1 MRRMFVD
8 PVDSLIGGTK
18 MAKYDWS
25 KFGLH
30 IPEIM
35 LPKEGTD
42 YFKWAV
48 VACDQYTSEPEYW
61 EKVEEIVGDAPST
74 LRLMLP
80 ELYLDKPGEAER
92 IKEIRAAMDKYLA
105 DGTLRKMEPGCML
118 IKRTAEGR
126 SRLGL
131 VIATDLEAYDFSKG
145 STSLTRATEG
155 TVVERIPPRLRI
167 RGDAPIEMPH
177 ILILIDDP
185 DKTVI
190 EPLVNQPREVIYD
203 TDLMMEGGHITGSF
217 IKEADLAGAQE
228 ALSALYDKAE
238 EKYGAGHVIFQAMG
252 DGNHSLA
259 TAKTAWENIKKTL
272 SPEEIETHPAR
283 YALCEIENIH
293 DDGIVFEP
301 IHRVIFAKN
310 GQSGMDIVN
319 EVVAKLDAANGK
331 AYLADENASAPEGAF
346 EIPYITGAGRGK
358 IIIEEP
364 ENKLEVGAL
373 QHVLDIMVKEEKT
386 CDIDYIHGTAAVE
399 KLSAR
404 DGNAGF
410 MLPPM
415 DKFMLFPA
423 VAADGALPR
432 KTFSMG
438 EANEKRYYIESRYI
452 AK

>member
-1 MRRMFVD
+1 
-8 PVDSLIGGTK
+8 

-30 IPEIM
+30 VPEIM

-42 YFKWAV
+42 YYKWAV
-48 VACDQYTSEPEYW
+48 VACDQFTSEPEYW
-61 EKVEEIVGDAPST
+61 DKVEEIVGDAPST

-92 IKEIRAAMDKYLA
+92 IKDIRAAMDKYLA
-105 DGTLRKMEPGCML
+105 DGTLRKMAPGCML

-145 STSLTRATEG
+145 SNSLTRATEG

-185 DKTVI
+185 DKSVI
-190 EPLVNQPREVIYD
+190 EPLVDAPKEVIYD
-203 TDLMMEGGHITGSF
+203 TDLMMDGGHITGCF
-217 IKEADLAGAQE
+217 IEEKDLEGAKE
-228 ALSALYDKAE
+228 ALSVLYDKAE

-272 SPEEIETHPAR
+272 SPEEIEGHPAR

-301 IHRVIFAKN
+301 IHRVIFAN
-310 GQSGMDIVN
+310 QGQSGMDLVN
-319 EVVAKLDAANGK
+319 KLVDHLGKLNGK
-331 AYLADENASAPEGAF
+331 AYLADADAAAPEGAF
-346 EIPYITGAGRGK
+346 EIPYITGVQRGK

-373 QHVLDIMVKEEKT
+373 QAALDIMVKEEKV

-399 KLSAR
+399 NLSVI

>member
-1 MRRMFVD
+1 M
-8 PVDSLIGGTK
+8 ST
-18 MAKYDWS
+18 YDWG

-42 YFKWAV
+42 YYKWAV
-48 VACDQYTSEPEYW
+48 VACDQFTSEPEYW
-61 EKVEEIVGDAPST
+61 DKVEEIVGDAPST

-80 ELYLDKPGEAER
+80 ELYLDGPDEAER
-92 IKEIRAAMDKYLA
+92 IKNVRATMDKYLA

-126 SRLGL
+126 TRLGL

-177 ILILIDDP
+177 IIILIDDP

-190 EPLVNQPREVIYD
+190 EPLADKPQEVIYD
-203 TDLMMEGGHITGSF
+203 TDLMMDGGHITGSF
-217 IKEADLAGAQE
+217 IKEKDLDGAKE
-228 ALSALYDKAE
+228 ALSKLFDKAE
-238 EKYGAGHVIFQAMG
+238 AKYGAGNVIFQAMG

-272 SPEEIETHPAR
+272 SPEEIEGHPAR

-293 DDGIVFEP
+293 DAGIVFEP
-301 IHRVIFAKN
+301 IHRVIFAKK
-310 GQSGMDIVN
+310 GQSGTELVDKVVKLLD
-319 EVVAKLDAANGK
+319 EVNGK
-331 AYLADENASAPEGAF
+331 AYKADAGAAVPDGAF
-346 EIPYITGAGRGK
+346 EIPYITAEGRGK
-358 IIIEEP
+358 IVIEAP
-364 ENKLEVGAL
+364 SNKLEVGAL
-373 QHVLDIMVKEEKT
+373 QHVLDIMVKEDGD

-399 KLSAR
+399 KLSTR
-404 DGNAGF
+404 EGNAGF

>member
-1 MRRMFVD
+1 
-8 PVDSLIGGTK
+8 
-18 MAKYDWS
+18 MATYDWS

-48 VACDQYTSEPEYW
+48 VACDQFTSEPEYW
-61 EKVEEIVGDAPST
+61 EKVEEIVGDSPST

-80 ELYLDKPGEAER
+80 ELYLDKPGEAEK
-92 IKEIRAAMDKYLA
+92 IKDVRAAMDKYLA

-118 IKRTAEGR
+118 IRRTAEGR

-131 VIATDLEAYDFSKG
+131 VIATDLEAYDFNKG

-190 EPLVNQPREVIYD
+190 EPLVNAQKEVIYD
-203 TDLMMEGGHITGSF
+203 TDLMMDGGHITGSF
-217 IKEADLAGAQE
+217 IKEKDLEGAKE
-228 ALSALYDKAE
+228 ALSALFDKAE
-238 EKYGAGHVIFQAMG
+238 EKYGKGHVIFQAMG

-272 SPEEIETHPAR
+272 SPEEIEGHPAR

-293 DDGIVFEP
+293 DEGIVFEP
-301 IHRVIFAKN
+301 IHRVIFAKE
-310 GQSGMDIVN
+310 GQSGMDLVDRT
-319 EVVAKLDAANGK
+319 VALLGEANGK
-331 AYLADENASAPEGAF
+331 AYKAEAGAAVPAGAF
-346 EIPYITGAGRGK
+346 SIPYITAEGRGQ

-364 ENKLEVGAL
+364 SNKLEVGAL
-373 QHVLDIMVKEEKT
+373 QNALDIMVKEEKC

-399 KLSAR
+399 KLSLR
-404 DGNAGF
+404 EGNAGF

-438 EANEKRYYIESRYI
+438 EANEKRYYIEARYI

>member
-1 MRRMFVD
+1 
-8 PVDSLIGGTK
+8 
-18 MAKYDWS
+18 MAAYDWS

-35 LPKEGTD
+35 LPKEGAD
-42 YFKWAV
+42 YYKWAV
-48 VACDQYTSEPEYW
+48 VACDQFTSEPEYW
-61 EKVEEIVGDAPST
+61 DKVEEIVGDAPST

-80 ELYLDKPGEAER
+80 ELYLDGPDEAER
-92 IKEIRAAMDKYLA
+92 IKNVRASMDKYLA

-118 IKRTAEGR
+118 VKRTAEGR
-126 SRLGL
+126 TRLGL
-131 VIATDLEAYDFSKG
+131 VIATDLEAYDFNKG

-185 DKTVI
+185 GKTVI
-190 EPLVNQPREVIYD
+190 EPLADAPSEVIYD
-203 TDLMMEGGHITGSF
+203 TDLMMDGGHITGSF
-217 IKEADLAGAQE
+217 IKAADLGGMQD

-238 EKYGAGHVIFQAMG
+238 EKYGAGNVIFQAMG

-272 SPEEIETHPAR
+272 SPEELEGHPAR

-293 DDGIVFEP
+293 DEGIVFEP
-301 IHRVIFAKN
+301 IHRVIFAKK
-310 GQSGMDIVN
+310 GQSGMDLVN
-319 EVVAKLDAANGK
+319 EVTAKLDDANGK
-331 AYLADENASAPEGAF
+331 AYLADSDAAVPEGAF
-346 EIPYITGAGRGK
+346 EIPYVTEAGKGK
-358 IIIEEP
+358 IIIEDP
-364 ENKLEVGAL
+364 SNKLEVGAL
-373 QHVLDIMVKEEKT
+373 QHVLDIMVKEEKS

-410 MLPPM
+410 FLPPM

>member
-1 MRRMFVD
+1 
-8 PVDSLIGGTK
+8 

-30 IPEIM
+30 VPEIM

-42 YFKWAV
+42 YYKWAV
-48 VACDQYTSEPEYW
+48 VACDQFTSEPEYW
-61 EKVEEIVGDAPST
+61 DKVEEIVGDAPST

-92 IKEIRAAMDKYLA
+92 IKDIRAAMDKYLA
-105 DGTLRKMEPGCML
+105 DGTLRKMAPGCML

-145 STSLTRATEG
+145 SNSLTRATEG

-185 DKTVI
+185 EKTVI
-190 EPLVNQPREVIYD
+190 EPLVDAPKEVIYD
-203 TDLMMEGGHITGSF
+203 TDLMMDGGHITGSF
-217 IKEADLAGAQE
+217 IEEKNLEGAKE
-228 ALSALYDKAE
+228 ALSVLYDKAE

-272 SPEEIETHPAR
+272 TPEEIEVHPAR

-301 IHRVIFAKN
+301 IHRVIFAKE
-310 GQSGMDIVN
+310 GQSGMDLVN
-319 EVVAKLDAANGK
+319 ETLELLKEQNGN
-331 AYLADENASAPEGAF
+331 AYLAEAGTVKEGCF
-346 EIPYITGAGRGK
+346 SIPYITGEQCGT
-358 IIIEEP
+358 IIVEDP
-364 ENKLEVGAL
+364 ANKLEVGAL
-373 QHVLDIMVKEEKT
+373 QNALDVMVKERKT
-386 CDIDYIHGTAAVE
+386 CDIDYIHGTKAVE
-399 KLSAR
+399 TLGSKP
-404 DGNAGF
+404 GNAGF
-410 MLPPM
+410 MLPAM

-452 AK
+452 GK

>member
-1 MRRMFVD
+1 
-8 PVDSLIGGTK
+8 
-18 MAKYDWS
+18 MATYDWS

-30 IPEIM
+30 IPKIM

-80 ELYLDKPGEAER
+80 ELYLDKPDEADR
-92 IKEIRAAMDKYLA
+92 IKSVRATMDKYLA
-105 DGTLRKMEPGCML
+105 DGTLREMEPGCMF

-126 SRLGL
+126 TRLGL
-131 VIATDLEAYDFSKG
+131 VIATDLEAYDFTKG
-145 STSLTRATEG
+145 SQSLTRATEG

-190 EPLVNQPREVIYD
+190 EPLAEQPSDVIYD
-203 TDLMMEGGHITGSF
+203 TDLMMDGGHITGRF
-217 IKEADLAGAQE
+217 IKEENLAGAKD
-228 ALSALYDKAE
+228 ALSVLFDKAE
-238 EKYGAGHVIFQAMG
+238 AKYGEGHVIFQAMG

-272 SPEEIETHPAR
+272 SPEEIEGHPAR

-301 IHRVIFAKN
+301 IHRVIFANQEGMGGMELVDKLVAHLDQFN
-310 GQSGMDIVN
+310 GN
-319 EVVAKLDAANGK
+319 
-331 AYLADENASAPEGAF
+331 AYLAEEGATVPEGAF
-346 EIPYITGAGRGK
+346 SIPYVTLTQKGQ
-358 IIIEEP
+358 IIVEKP
-364 ENKLEVGAL
+364 ESKLEVGCLQAAL
-373 QHVLDIMVKEEKT
+373 DVMVKEEKV
-386 CDIDYIHGTAAVE
+386 CGIDYIHGTDVVNRLGTRE
-399 KLSAR
+399 
-404 DGNAGF
+404 GNAGF
-410 MLPPM
+410 FLPAM
-415 DKFMLFPA
+415 DKFLLFPA

>member
-1 MRRMFVD
+1 
-8 PVDSLIGGTK
+8 
-18 MAKYDWS
+18 MATYDWS

-30 IPEIM
+30 IPKIM

-42 YFKWAV
+42 YYKWAV
-48 VACDQYTSEPEYW
+48 VACDQFTSEPEYW
-61 EKVEEIVGDAPST
+61 DEVEGIVGDAPST

-80 ELYLDKPGEAER
+80 ELYLEKPGEAER
-92 IKEIRAAMDKYLA
+92 IKDVRATMDKYLA
-105 DGTLRKMEPGCML
+105 DGTLRTMEPGCML
-118 IKRTAEGR
+118 VKRTAEGR
-126 SRLGL
+126 TRLGL
-131 VIATDLEAYDFSKG
+131 VIATDLEAYDFNKG

-190 EPLVNQPREVIYD
+190 EPLVNQPGEVIYD
-203 TDLMMEGGHITGSF
+203 TDLMMKGGHITGTF
-217 IKEADLAGAQE
+217 IKEENLAGMQD

-238 EKYGAGHVIFQAMG
+238 QKYGAGNVIFQAMG

-272 SPEEIETHPAR
+272 SPDEIETHPAR

-301 IHRVIFAKN
+301 IHRVIFANK
-310 GQSGMDIVN
+310 GQSGEELIN
-319 EVVAKLDAANGK
+319 KVVSLLDQFNGK
-331 AYLADENASAPEGAF
+331 AYLADADAAVPEGAF
-346 EIPYITGAGRGK
+346 EIPCMSAAGKGK
-358 IIIEEP
+358 IIVEKP
-364 ENKLEVGAL
+364 ENKLEVGCL
-373 QHVLDIMVKEEKT
+373 QHVLDIMVKEDKDCE
-386 CDIDYIHGTAAVE
+386 IDYIHGADVVE
-399 KLSAR
+399 RLSSKE
-404 DGNAGF
+404 GNAGF
-410 MLPPM
+410 LLPAM

>member
-1 MRRMFVD
+1 M
-8 PVDSLIGGTK
+8 ST
-18 MAKYDWS
+18 YDWE
-25 KFGLH
+25 KFGFH

-48 VACDQYTSEPEYW
+48 VACDQFTSEPEDW

-92 IKEIRAAMDKYLA
+92 IKDVRATMDKYLA
-105 DGTLRKMEPGCML
+105 DGTLRTMEPGCML
-118 IKRTAEGR
+118 IQRTAEGR
-126 SRLGL
+126 TRLGL

-145 STSLTRATEG
+145 SNSLTRATEG

-190 EPLVNQPREVIYD
+190 EPLVDQQREVIYD
-203 TDLMMEGGHITGSF
+203 TDLMMDGGHITGSF
-217 IKEADLAGAQE
+217 IKEKDLEGAKE
-228 ALSALYDKAE
+228 ALSKLYDKAE
-238 EKYGAGHVIFQAMG
+238 KKYGKGHVIFQAMG

-301 IHRVIFAKN
+301 IHRVIFASK
-310 GQSGMDIVN
+310 GQTGMQLV
-319 EVVAKLDAANGK
+319 EETVALLDKANGK
-331 AYLADENASAPEGAF
+331 AYLAEAGAPVPEGAF
-346 EIPYITGAGRGK
+346 GIPYVTGAGRGL
-358 IIIEEP
+358 IIIEKP
-364 ENKLEVGAL
+364 SNKLEVGCL
-373 QHVLDIMVKEEKT
+373 QHVLDIMVKENKD

-410 MLPPM
+410 FLPPM

>member
-1 MRRMFVD
+1 M
-8 PVDSLIGGTK
+8 SS
-18 MAKYDWS
+18 YDWE
-25 KFGLH
+25 KFGFH

-42 YFKWAV
+42 YYKWAV
-48 VACDQYTSEPEYW
+48 VACDQFTSEPEYW

-92 IKEIRAAMDKYLA
+92 IKDVRATMDKYLA

-126 SRLGL
+126 TRLGL

-145 STSLTRATEG
+145 SNSLTRATEG

-185 DKTVI
+185 EKTVI
-190 EPLVNQPREVIYD
+190 EPLVSQQREVIYD
-203 TDLMMEGGHITGSF
+203 TDLMMDGGHITGSF
-217 IKEADLAGAQE
+217 IKEKDLEGARE
-228 ALSALYDKAE
+228 ALSKLYDKAE
-238 EKYGAGHVIFQAMG
+238 EKYGKGHVIFQAMG

-272 SPEEIETHPAR
+272 SPEEIEGHPAR

-301 IHRVIFAKN
+301 IHRVIFASK
-310 GQSGMDIVN
+310 GQTGMQLVK
-319 EVVAKLDAANGK
+319 ETAELLDKANGK
-331 AYLADENASAPEGAF
+331 AYLAEEGTPVPEGAF
-346 EIPYITGAGRGK
+346 GIPYVTGEGRGL
-358 IIIEEP
+358 IIVENP
-364 ENKLEVGAL
+364 SNKLEVGCL
-373 QHVLDIMVKEEKT
+373 QHVLDIMVKENKD

-404 DGNAGF
+404 EGNAGF
-410 MLPPM
+410 FLPPM

>member
-1 MRRMFVD
+1 
-8 PVDSLIGGTK
+8 

-48 VACDQYTSEPEYW
+48 VACDQFTSEPEYW
-61 EKVEEIVGDAPST
+61 DKVEEIVGDAPST

-92 IKEIRAAMDKYLA
+92 IKEIRATMDKYLA
-105 DGTLRKMEPGCML
+105 DGTLRKMAPGCML

-145 STSLTRATEG
+145 SNSLTRATEG

-185 DKTVI
+185 DKSVI
-190 EPLVNQPREVIYD
+190 EPLVDAPKEVIYD
-203 TDLMMEGGHITGSF
+203 TDLMMDGGHITGCF
-217 IKEADLAGAQE
+217 IEEKDLEGAQE
-228 ALSALYDKAE
+228 ALSVLYDKAE

-272 SPEEIETHPAR
+272 SPEEIEGHPAR

-301 IHRVIFAKN
+301 INRVIFAN
-310 GQSGMDIVN
+310 QGQSGMDLVN
-319 EVVAKLDAANGK
+319 KLVDHLGKLNGK
-331 AYLADENASAPEGAF
+331 AYLADADAAAPEGAF
-346 EIPYITGAGRGK
+346 EIPYITGAQRGK

-373 QHVLDIMVKEEKT
+373 QAALDIMVKEEKV

-399 KLSAR
+399 KLSVR